1 MFSERLEGLI
11 KAALQ
16 DGILTDQEKQAILKR
31 AIAEG
36 EEPAEVEIYI
46 QSLLQKE
53 QQLRKKKEDEKDAL
67 YDKEKKAATG
77 RVCPMCGR
85 QVPALTLKCECG
97 HEFQTTPG
105 EKKSSV
111 QELVEKIDKIKAGK
125 SGNIE
130 QQVRDLISLFPVP
143 NTKEDIVE
151 FLALSAPNSKSRGG
165 ILGTKM
171 GRFILVAV
179 VAVIILIIAILVTPE
194 NGDDLL
200 SMSGLEIGAMY
211 ALGVLSWGGI
221 LILASNDEMVKWN
234 RNVAVWKAK
243 FDQVLLKGRSLR
255 GDIDFQRQLDYF
267 EQMVKSK

>member
-125 SGNIE
+125 GGNIE

-171 GRFILVAV
+171 GRFILVAAA
-179 VAVIILIIAILVTPE
+179 AVIIFIIAILVTPKD
-194 NGDDLL
+194 GD
-200 SMSGLEIGAMY
+200 MSGLEIGAIF
-211 ALGVLSWGGI
+211 ALGILFWGGF
-221 LILASNDEMVKWN
+221 LIFKSKDDEMVKWN
-234 RNVAVWKAK
+234 RNAAVWKAK